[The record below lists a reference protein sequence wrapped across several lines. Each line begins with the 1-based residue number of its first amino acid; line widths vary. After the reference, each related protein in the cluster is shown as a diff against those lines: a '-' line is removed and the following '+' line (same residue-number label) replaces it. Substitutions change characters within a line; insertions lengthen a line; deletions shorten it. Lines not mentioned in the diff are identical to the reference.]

1 MFGTAGV
8 LMKSCIQL
16 LGHLPTQNTAE
27 KVAFPRSKSRNV
39 VRTAHLLGFSECLVG
54 EPGKRWV
61 GSECQIHVA
70 VRQSAVGS
78 RIASARQ
85 QPLGFAIEGMK
96 PALQKHV
103 IVGRTIA
110 TTLRDFAIVV
120 SACF

>member
-1 MFGTAGV
+1 MFGAAGV

-70 VRQSAVGS
+70 VRQSAVCS
-78 RIASARQ
+78 RIASAPKQ
-85 QPLGFAIEGMK
+85 QLGFAIQGMK
-96 PALQKHV
+96 PAPKKHLT
-103 IVGRTIA
+103 VGRTIA
-110 TTLRDFAIVV
+110 PALREFT
-120 SACF
+120 